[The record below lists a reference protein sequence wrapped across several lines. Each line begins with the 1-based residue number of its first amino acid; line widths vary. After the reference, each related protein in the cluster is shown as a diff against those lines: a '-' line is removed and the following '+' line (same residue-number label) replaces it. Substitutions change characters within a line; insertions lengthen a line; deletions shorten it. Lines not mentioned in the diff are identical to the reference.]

1 MNIDVYWIWICVC
14 KCFSLL
20 LSRRDPPSPSRD
32 LCAQWCLAVWHWRK
46 TIRAF
51 QQEKWDIGCMCLH
64 HPPMDIHGLFLVNF
78 DCSNPWTA
86 YQKRILYMIR
96 YMIYRIY
103 IYILY
108 NSGLHHDH
116 GWLDHACAF
125 RPIPCAMCSHPV
137 PVLLIAFCIS
147 LWQLTR
153 GFLRQEP
160 GKQAWGSLLWS
171 LWFFGLLWG
180 HCGTVKQLYNVIQ
193 YT

>member
-1 MNIDVYWIWICVC
+1 MPSGLALEENSEPSSRRSGILVACVC
-14 KCFSLL
+14 
-20 LSRRDPPSPSRD
+20 
-32 LCAQWCLAVWHWRK
+32 
-46 TIRAF
+46 I
-51 QQEKWDIGCMCLH
+51 
-64 HPPMDIHGLFLVNF
+64 IH
-78 DCSNPWTA
+78 PWTSMD
-86 YQKRILYMIR
+86 YFWWTLIVQTPGRHIKREYIN
-96 YMIYRIY
+96 IYRIY
-103 IYILY
+103 IGYIYISY
-108 NSGLHHDH
+108 NSRLHHDH

-160 GKQAWGSLLWS
+160 GKQARGSLLWS
-171 LWFFGLLWG
+171 LWCFGLLWG